1 MAKAKDVPR
10 TAKKSAPAKTAVRK
24 AAVKKAAPRKAPR
37 KVSAK
42 AQSPEPAKLPEAVPP
57 SIAEAQTDVLAS
69 KFVGPKPKARKAAPR
84 PTLPVS
90 YGESHLLLL
99 VRDPQT
105 LFAAWDMEPSA
116 VNALKA
122 RLGSRAF
129 AVSTLTLRLTRA
141 GGSTSVFHVGRK
153 ARSRY
158 VKVDGGPSFIAEI
171 GFTPPSG
178 RFELMARSA
187 PCFVPMGPRAHQELR
202 GPERRSVLGYRAARA
217 LARRGLT
224 PSPPGGTGRRRSDQS
239 QGVVAG
245 SPSDPSASRVL
256 GGASD
261 LYRR

>member
-1 MAKAKDVPR
+1 MVKAKGVSGTDKNR
-10 TAKKSAPAKTAVRK
+10 ASKKNTAKKVASRKSSPRASAKPKVPAPAK
-24 AAVKKAAPRKAPR
+24 
-37 KVSAK
+37 
-42 AQSPEPAKLPEAVPP
+42 AQEGNEP
-57 SIAEAQTDVLAS
+57 SIAEAQTHVVAS
-69 KFVGPKPKARKAAPR
+69 KFVGSKASAKKKAAPR

-105 LFAAWDMEPSA
+105 LFAAWDMAPARVEE
-116 VNALKA
+116 LKA
-122 RLGSRAF
+122 RIGSRAF

-141 GGSTSVFHVGRK
+141 GGATTVFHVGKR

-158 VKVDGGPSFIAEI
+158 LKVDGGPSFIAEI

-187 PCFVPMGPRAHQELR
+187 PCFVPMGTIARQELV
-202 GPERRSVLGYRAARA
+202 GTERRSVLGYRAARA

-224 PSPPGGTGRRRSDQS
+224 PTPPGGTARARSSQS
-239 QGVVAG
+239 KDGV
-245 SPSDPSASRVL
+245 SASSEAPAAPRVL